1 MLVAGFLLFFV
12 SCIAYARFDFSISKS
27 SASYQARI
35 QREEVYLRIRFYE
48 FLMLLPAGEKLMFT
62 LLYPCTGNGYNP
74 EVTECTQFQASKH

>member
-35 QREEVYLRIRFYE
+35 QREEVNPRIR
-48 FLMLLPAGEKLMFT
+48 LMLLAACEKLMLTFA
-62 LLYPCTGNGYNP
+62 LSMYR
-74 EVTECTQFQASKH
+74 